1 MASESFEY
9 RYFVN
14 APVRNIYEHLS
25 EPGNYVGLSPLVVE
39 VRDVEQGTDASGSLY
54 FRYRSVERFNFLG
67 FIRYDNLLRV
77 TTTLT
82 RPLQQMVSDVDSP
95 FNVRVRFTFDFEPG
109 DGGTWVQETVSAE
122 MPAPLKGFVV
132 SEAKRVQQERA
143 RILKQRM
150 ETF

>member
-14 APVRNIYEHLS
+14 APVRDLYQHLS

-39 VRDVEQGTDASGSLY
+39 VRDIEQGTDASGSLF
-54 FRYRSVERFNFLG
+54 FRYRSVERFSFLG

-95 FNVRVRFTFDFEPG
+95 FSVRVRFTFDFEPG
-109 DGGTWVQETVSAE
+109 DGGTWVQETVSVK
-122 MPAPLKGFVV
+122 MPAPLKRFVV